1 MIALSNFFLEAN
13 QLKFAITAQQF
24 GVSDW
29 VWIIV
34 FIMVLALVWWLL
46 SRSTRQSEVE
56 ETEIETQVAE
66 ERTKEVAHV
75 DDLTRIEG
83 IGPKINSLLQEA
95 GISSFA
101 QLADTDVSK
110 LDEIL
115 NTAGITIADPKTWPE
130 QAELAAGDQ
139 WEELEK
145 LQDELSGGREKKRR

>member
-1 MIALSNFFLEAN
+1 MIASSNFFLEAN

-29 VWIIV
+29 VWIII
-34 FIMVLALVWWLL
+34 FILVLALVWWLL
-46 SRSTRQSEVE
+46 SQSTRQSEVE
-56 ETEIETQVAE
+56 EVEIETQVAE
-66 ERTKEVAHV
+66 EHTTDVAHL
-75 DDLTRIEG
+75 DDLTHIEG

-95 GISSFA
+95 GISSFT
-101 QLADTDVSK
+101 QLAGTDVSK

-115 NTAGITIADPKTWPE
+115 DKAGITLADPKTWPE

-145 LQDELSGGREKKRR
+145 LQGELSGGRKE

>member
-1 MIALSNFFLEAN
+1 MIASSNFFLEAS
-13 QLKFAITAQQF
+13 QLKFATTAQQF
-24 GVSDW
+24 GVNDW
-29 VWIIV
+29 VWIII
-34 FIMVLALVWWLL
+34 FILVLALVWWLL

-56 ETEIETQVAE
+56 EAEIETQVAE
-66 ERTKEVAHV
+66 EHTKDFAHV

-95 GISSFA
+95 GVSSFA

-115 NTAGITIADPKTWPE
+115 NIAGITIADPKTWPE

-145 LQDELSGGREKKRR
+145 LQGELSGGRKK

>member
-1 MIALSNFFLEAN
+1 MIASSNFFLEAN

-24 GVSDW
+24 GVNDW

-34 FIMVLALVWWLL
+34 FILVLALVWWLL

-56 ETEIETQVAE
+56 EAEIESQLAE
-66 ERTKEVAHV
+66 EHTKEVAHM

-101 QLADTDVSK
+101 QLTDTDVSK

-130 QAELAAGDQ
+130 QAELAAGNQ

-145 LQDELSGGREKKRR
+145 LQDELSGGREK

>member
-1 MIALSNFFLEAN
+1 MIASSIFFLEAN
-13 QLKFAITAQQF
+13 QLNFTITTQQF

-34 FIMVLALVWWLL
+34 FILVMALVWWLL

-56 ETEIETQVAE
+56 ETEIGTQVAE
-66 ERTKEVAHV
+66 VQMADVARV

-83 IGPKINSLLQEA
+83 IGPKINSLLQDA

-110 LDEIL
+110 LEEVLD
-115 NTAGITIADPKTWPE
+115 TAGITLADPKTWPE

-145 LQDELSGGREKKRR
+145 LQGELSGGRKE

>member
-1 MIALSNFFLEAN
+1 MISSSNFFLETN

-34 FIMVLALVWWLL
+34 FMLVLALVWWLL

-56 ETEIETQVAE
+56 ESEIEIQVAE
-66 ERTKEVAHV
+66 VQTTDVSHV

-130 QAELAAGDQ
+130 QAELAAGNQ

-145 LQDELSGGREKKRR
+145 LQGELSGGRKE

>member
-1 MIALSNFFLEAN
+1 MIASSNFFLEAN

-24 GVSDW
+24 GVNDW

-34 FIMVLALVWWLL
+34 FILVLALVWWLL

-56 ETEIETQVAE
+56 EAEIESQVAE
-66 ERTKEVAHV
+66 EHTKEVAHM

-101 QLADTDVSK
+101 QLADTDISK

-130 QAELAAGDQ
+130 QAELAAGNQ

-145 LQDELSGGREKKRR
+145 LQDELSGGREK

>member
-1 MIALSNFFLEAN
+1 MIASSNFFLEAN

-24 GVSDW
+24 GVNDW

-34 FIMVLALVWWLL
+34 FILVLALVWWLL

-56 ETEIETQVAE
+56 EAEIETQVADE
-66 ERTKEVAHV
+66 NTTDVAHV

-95 GISSFA
+95 GISSFV

-110 LDEIL
+110 LDEL
-115 NTAGITIADPKTWPE
+115 LDTAGITLADPKTWPE

-139 WEELEK
+139 WDELEK
-145 LQDELSGGREKKRR
+145 LQGELSGGRKK

>member
-1 MIALSNFFLEAN
+1 MIASSFFFLEAN
-13 QLKFAITAQQF
+13 QLNFAITAQQF
-24 GVSDW
+24 GISDW

-34 FIMVLALVWWLL
+34 FILVLALVWWLL

-56 ETEIETQVAE
+56 ETEIGTQVPE
-66 ERTKEVAHV
+66 EQTTDVARV

-83 IGPKINSLLQEA
+83 IGPKINSLLQDA

-101 QLADTDVSK
+101 RLADTDVSK

-115 NTAGITIADPKTWPE
+115 DSAGITLADPKTWPE

-145 LQDELSGGREKKRR
+145 LQGELHAGRKE

>member
-1 MIALSNFFLEAN
+1 MIASSNFFLEAN

-24 GVSDW
+24 GVNDW

-34 FIMVLALVWWLL
+34 FILVLAVVWWLL
-46 SRSTRQSEVE
+46 SRSTRQSEVDE
-56 ETEIETQVAE
+56 AEIETQVAE
-66 ERTKEVAHV
+66 EHSTDVSHV

-83 IGPKINSLLQEA
+83 IGPKINSLLQED

-101 QLADTDVSK
+101 QLADTDVSQLSK
-110 LDEIL
+110 ILD
-115 NTAGITIADPKTWPE
+115 TARITLADPKTWPE

-145 LQDELSGGREKKRR
+145 LQGELSGGRKV

>member
-1 MIALSNFFLEAN
+1 MIASSNFFLEAN

-24 GVSDW
+24 GISDW

-34 FIMVLALVWWLL
+34 FILVLALVWWLL
-46 SRSTRQSEVE
+46 SRSTRQSGVE
-56 ETEIETQVAE
+56 EAEIETQVAE
-66 ERTKEVAHV
+66 VLTTDVVRV

-110 LDEIL
+110 LDEL
-115 NTAGITIADPKTWPE
+115 LDAAGITLADPKTWPE

-139 WEELEK
+139 WEELDK
-145 LQDELSGGREKKRR
+145 LQGELSGGRKE

>member
-13 QLKFAITAQQF
+13 QLKFAITTQQF
-24 GVSDW
+24 GISDW

-34 FIMVLALVWWLL
+34 FILVLALVWWLL

-56 ETEIETQVAE
+56 EVEIETQVVE
-66 ERTKEVAHV
+66 EHTKEAAHA
-75 DDLTRIEG
+75 DNLTRIEG

-115 NTAGITIADPKTWPE
+115 IAAGISIADPKTWPE
-130 QAELAAGDQ
+130 QAELAAGSQ
-139 WEELEK
+139 WDELEK
-145 LQDELSGGREKKRR
+145 LQGELSGGRKK

>member
-1 MIALSNFFLEAN
+1 MIASSNFFLEAS
-13 QLKFAITAQQF
+13 QLKFATTAQQF
-24 GVSDW
+24 GVNDW
-29 VWIIV
+29 VWIII
-34 FIMVLALVWWLL
+34 FILVLALVWWLL

-56 ETEIETQVAE
+56 EAEIETQVAE
-66 ERTKEVAHV
+66 EHTKDFAHV

-95 GISSFA
+95 GVSSFA

-115 NTAGITIADPKTWPE
+115 NIAGITIADPKTWPE

-145 LQDELSGGREKKRR
+145 LQGELNGGRKK

>member
-1 MIALSNFFLEAN
+1 MISSSNFFLEAN

-24 GVSDW
+24 GVNDW

-34 FIMVLALVWWLL
+34 FILVLALVWWLL

-56 ETEIETQVAE
+56 EAEIETQVAE
-66 ERTKEVAHV
+66 EHTIDVSRV
-75 DDLTRIEG
+75 DNLTRIEG
-83 IGPKINSLLQEA
+83 IGPKINSLLQED

-115 NTAGITIADPKTWPE
+115 DTAGITLADPKTWPE

-145 LQDELSGGREKKRR
+145 LQGELSGGRKE

>member
-1 MIALSNFFLEAN
+1 MIASSNFFLEAN
-13 QLKFAITAQQF
+13 QLKFAITEQQF
-24 GVSDW
+24 GISDW

-34 FIMVLALVWWLL
+34 FIMILALVWWLL

-56 ETEIETQVAE
+56 EAEIETQVAE
-66 ERTKEVAHV
+66 EYTTDVAHV
-75 DDLTRIEG
+75 EDLTRIEG

-110 LDEIL
+110 LDEL
-115 NTAGITIADPKTWPE
+115 LDTAGITLADPKTWPE

-145 LQDELSGGREKKRR
+145 LQGELSGGLEK

>member
-1 MIALSNFFLEAN
+1 MIASSNFFLETN

-34 FIMVLALVWWLL
+34 FMLVLALVWWLL

-56 ETEIETQVAE
+56 EAEIETQVAE
-66 ERTKEVAHV
+66 EHTTDFSHV
-75 DDLTRIEG
+75 DDLTHIEG

-95 GISSFA
+95 GITSFA

-115 NTAGITIADPKTWPE
+115 ETAGITLADPKTWPE

-145 LQDELSGGREKKRR
+145 LQGDLSGGRKE

>member
-1 MIALSNFFLEAN
+1 MIASSNFFLEAS
-13 QLKFAITAQQF
+13 QLKFATTAQQF
-24 GVSDW
+24 GVNDW
-29 VWIIV
+29 VWIII
-34 FIMVLALVWWLL
+34 FILVLALVWWLL

-56 ETEIETQVAE
+56 EAEIETQVAE
-66 ERTKEVAHV
+66 EHTKDFAHV

-83 IGPKINSLLQEA
+83 IGPKINSLLREA
-95 GISSFA
+95 GVSSFA

-145 LQDELSGGREKKRR
+145 LQGELSGGRKE

>member
-1 MIALSNFFLEAN
+1 MIVSSIFFLEAI
-13 QLKFAITAQQF
+13 QLKFEITAEQF

-34 FIMVLALVWWLL
+34 FILVLALVWWLL
-46 SRSTRQSEVE
+46 SRSTRHSEVE
-56 ETEIETQVAE
+56 EVEIETQVSE
-66 ERTKEVAHV
+66 KHTTDVAHV
-75 DDLTRIEG
+75 DDFTRIEG

-101 QLADTDVSK
+101 QLSDTDVSK

-115 NTAGITIADPKTWPE
+115 NTAGITLADPKTWPE

-145 LQDELSGGREKKRR
+145 LQGELHAGRKE

>member
-1 MIALSNFFLEAN
+1 MISSSNFFLEAN

-24 GVSDW
+24 GVNDW

-34 FIMVLALVWWLL
+34 FILVLALIWWLL

-56 ETEIETQVAE
+56 EAEIETQVAE
-66 ERTKEVAHV
+66 EHTTDVSHV

-83 IGPKINSLLQEA
+83 IGPKINSLLQED

-101 QLADTDVSK
+101 QLANTDVSK
-110 LDEIL
+110 LNEIL
-115 NTAGITIADPKTWPE
+115 DTAGITLADPKTWPE

-139 WEELEK
+139 WKELEK
-145 LQDELSGGREKKRR
+145 LQGELSGGRKE